1 MTISMG
7 VVKRFKGLVQAATTT
22 GNHSLHY
29 RAFEPVYRFF
39 SDKED
44 AILLPYTHRLKQ
56 LQPLIQWRRNHS
68 GSNLIFITCMLEVR
82 SS

>member
-56 LQPLIQWRRNHS
+56 LHKHYLSCYSDQPCSQAQRPGNKAIW
-68 GSNLIFITCMLEVR
+68 
-82 SS
+82 

>member
-1 MTISMG
+1 MG

-44 AILLPYTHRLKQ
+44 AILLPYRLKQ
-56 LQPLIQWRRNHS
+56 LQPLILYQWLNHS
-68 GSNLIFITCMLEVR
+68 VGTIAAVN
-82 SS
+82 